1 MYQSHFRAKKFWR
14 NFSWKPILP
23 KMTADNIR
31 NMLDRFF
38 ITLRK
43 FTDTEKLAAEE
54 NWRTSAVF
62 FATYQ
67 DQR

>member
-1 MYQSHFRAKKFWR
+1 
-14 NFSWKPILP
+14 
-23 KMTADNIR
+23 MTADNIR

-54 NWRTSAVF
+54 N
-62 FATYQ
+62 
-67 DQR
+67 